1 MSDRVGRAREEVANV
16 LLGELLSERGIAA
29 QAERRADGDAPDLR
43 IGRLAGDEFALVEC
57 KWAGAR
63 TQLDAQLTERMR
75 EFPAAIGRIGVLYP
89 AGLDTAAD
97 VGRALAEA
105 EDLSWYLH
113 STRER
118 VEPDP
123 QMRRGSAHQLAD
135 FLRVLPLQVEGVDRV
150 AAAANAVRY
159 ATETAAKE
167 LSRHARISERV
178 SAEIAESDRET
189 DQSAALRIGCLVLFN
204 ALAFEE
210 RLSAA
215 HPQVPTVSE
224 AAKRGAPGL
233 RDAWRM
239 ICWEIDYVPVFQ
251 LAADILDILCDAPA
265 RAQNAVIEAL
275 IRAVDDTRGV
285 EGHDLSGRLFHTLLS
300 DAKFTGAYYTS
311 VPAATLLTRL
321 VFDQWPA
328 GTDWTDHEFPGSLL
342 AERGGHRLRDGHAAD
357 GGRVRVRAA
366 AHRGGR
372 ERGRA
377 AAQGDGG
384 AGAARVRRAAFG
396 GPFRGDEPGDAE
408 SGDPLRPHEFVRDAA
423 GGVGRGRETGFA
435 GLPRPERSRRA
446 ISARRGRVGRD
457 RRAGQS
463 AWNEGGGGNRS
474 I

>member
-1 MSDRVGRAREEVANV
+1 MSERRGGRAREEVPNV
-16 LLGELLSERGIAA
+16 LLGELLKERGLRAH
-29 QAERRADGDAPDLR
+29 AERREGGDAPDLL
-43 IGRLAGDEFALVEC
+43 IERLAGDEFALVEC
-57 KWAGAR
+57 KWEGAR
-63 TQLDAQLTERMR
+63 SQLDAQLSERVR

-167 LSRHARISERV
+167 LSRHARISERI
-178 SAEIAESDRET
+178 SAAIAESDRET
-189 DQSAALRIGCLVLFN
+189 DRSAALRIGCLVLFN

-239 ICWEIDYVPVFQ
+239 ICEEIDYVPVFQ

-265 RAQNAVIEAL
+265 RAQDAVIEAL

-300 DAKFTGAYYTS
+300 DAKFTGAYYT
-311 VPAATLLTRL
+311 
-321 VFDQWPA
+321 
-328 GTDWTDHEFPGSLL
+328 
-342 AERGGHRLRDGHAAD
+342 
-357 GGRVRVRAA
+357 
-366 AHRGGR
+366 
-372 ERGRA
+372 
-377 AAQGDGG
+377 
-384 AGAARVRRAAFG
+384 
-396 GPFRGDEPGDAE
+396 
-408 SGDPLRPHEFVRDAA
+408 
-423 GGVGRGRETGFA
+423 
-435 GLPRPERSRRA
+435 
-446 ISARRGRVGRD
+446 
-457 RRAGQS
+457 
-463 AWNEGGGGNRS
+463 
-474 I
+474 